1 VIVPNTAPPIAGL
14 RGANEYTQ
22 ALDTNLQKALTKQSS
37 PEKAMA
43 DTAAAWDK
51 ITNRYGRTKQANAIK
66 AGKDAWP
73 TDYKYST

>member
-1 VIVPNTAPPIAGL
+1 
-14 RGANEYTQ
+14 
-22 ALDTNLQKALTKQSS
+22 
-37 PEKAMA
+37 MA